1 VELGG
6 RRVEIAIGTIVIE
19 GMGRL
24 DEGAVAAGVAGELV
38 RMVGARGLP
47 DELRSA
53 SGTLRATPFDAPA
66 EVSGGGLGAAVGRAV
81 YGALRP

>member
-1 VELGG
+1 MELGG

-19 GMGRL
+19 GTGRL
-24 DEGAVAAGVAGELV
+24 DEGAVAAGVQGELV
-38 RMVGARGLP
+38 RMLGDRGLP
-47 DELRSA
+47 DDLHGA

-66 EVSGGGLGAAVGRAV
+66 EVSGGALGAAVGRAV